1 MSKTDVKQMINSPKI
16 IKDISEEK
24 KNRYKNNNN
33 RNNYL
38 LKNNKEKDER
48 LSLTLSILGLSNL
61 INFFNEKNISFI
73 DLLLL
78 SKESMKE
85 LELEMYQR
93 NRIYNFSAS
102 FTKFSKDYTL
112 DDLFKFFGE
121 HKQFL
126 FNKKIYEEEIIKNK
140 IELNNINNNINQK
153 KFIIINDENKNENDI
168 NYQTPRYNQKTKK
181 KYNNNTYKKTNKG
194 KSIIKKYLSLK
205 KDIDEFLDKI
215 NKQKED
221 TEILSYKYNN
231 FAKKINFYERNEDD
245 IMFSEEKKN
254 IKKNNINKILEKIK
268 NLENKKIEQ
277 KTFEHLIQ
285 IKKYLMEKGNK
296 LTIEEIFKLENEI
309 DKMIELNIKKEGLK
323 NDLKLYEKKIDENK
337 KLINQLNYDYNNSD
351 DN

>member
-1 MSKTDVKQMINSPKI
+1 M
-16 IKDISEEK
+16 
-24 KNRYKNNNN
+24 
-33 RNNYL
+33 
-38 LKNNKEKDER
+38 
-48 LSLTLSILGLSNL
+48 
-61 INFFNEKNISFI
+61 
-73 DLLLL
+73 
-78 SKESMKE
+78 
-85 LELEMYQR
+85 
-93 NRIYNFSAS
+93 
-102 FTKFSKDYTL
+102 
-112 DDLFKFFGE
+112 
-121 HKQFL
+121 
-126 FNKKIYEEEIIKNK
+126 
-140 IELNNINNNINQK
+140 
-153 KFIIINDENKNENDI
+153 
-168 NYQTPRYNQKTKK
+168 
-181 KYNNNTYKKTNKG
+181 
-194 KSIIKKYLSLK
+194 
-205 KDIDEFLDKI
+205 DKI